1 MKVCRDSQGKK
12 CTLSGGSCP
21 PYKTVV
27 YALLPMITGN
37 RHYLLKKKVHPPH
50 HQHPYLIHEAFS
62 TPMEAEHQIKNCHI
76 KEMQVLVLAL
86 THLHTFVVAF
96 QARLFVTP
104 WTAAC
109 QASLSPGVCS
119 NSGPLSRWCHPTVS
133 SSVTP
138 FSSCPLS
145 FPASGSFPMSQLFT
159 SGGQSTGAL
168 SSASV
173 LPMNIQGW
181 FPLGLTGLI
190 SLQSNELSR
199 LSSPAQFKSIS
210 SWPSTFLIT

>member
-1 MKVCRDSQGKK
+1 
-12 CTLSGGSCP
+12 
-21 PYKTVV
+21 
-27 YALLPMITGN
+27 
-37 RHYLLKKKVHPPH
+37 
-50 HQHPYLIHEAFS
+50 
-62 TPMEAEHQIKNCHI
+62 MEAEHQIKNCHI

-86 THLHTFVVAF
+86 THLHTVVVAF
-96 QARLFVTP
+96 QSRLFVTP
-104 WTAAC
+104 WAAAC
-109 QASLSPGVCS
+109 LVSLSPRVCS
-119 NSGPLSRWCHPTVS
+119 NSGPLSWWCHPTIS
-133 SSVTP
+133 SSVAP

-159 SGGQSTGAL
+159 SGGQSTGAS

-190 SLQSNELSR
+190 SLQCNELSR

-210 SWPSTFLIT
+210 SLTLHLLNYINSCCLKCRLYHFNGRKWRGTKEPLDESERGERKGRLKIQY